1 MQAAHSATRASS
13 ILRNFST
20 VLLLAGGLLLG
31 GYAFLMVHAHAFQL
45 REIRRLHSLLA
56 GASPDARAGRSY
68 EFSVPE
74 SHLEMGALFGE
85 LEIPRI
91 GIDTIVLQ
99 GDDSSILR
107 SGAGHI
113 PYTAMPD
120 DPGGNVAI
128 AAHRDMYF
136 RPLRFIQPND
146 LILIKTPA
154 GIHQYRVQFTRIVPP
169 SDVSVLDADATG
181 QRTLTL
187 VTCYPF
193 YFVGSAPNRL
203 IVRATAAD

>member
-1 MQAAHSATRASS
+1 MRASS

-20 VLLLAGGLLLG
+20 ALLLAGGLLLG
-31 GYAFLMVHAHAFQL
+31 GYVLVIVQAHAFQL
-45 REIRRLHSLLA
+45 RELRRLHGLLSS
-56 GASPDARAGRSY
+56 ASPDGRSGRSY
-68 EFSVPE
+68 EFAAPQSN
-74 SHLEMGALFGE
+74 LEAGALFGE
-85 LEIPRI
+85 LQIPRI
-91 GIDTIVLQ
+91 GIDTIILE
-99 GDDSSILR
+99 GDDTSTLR
-107 SGAGHI
+107 SAAGHI
-113 PYTAMPD
+113 PSTAMPD

-154 GIHQYRVQFTRIVPP
+154 GIHQYRVQSTRIVQP
-169 SDVSVLDADATG
+169 SDVSVLNGDGTG
-181 QRTLTL
+181 ERTLTL

-193 YFVGSAPNRL
+193 YFVGSAPQRF

>member
-1 MQAAHSATRASS
+1 MRARS

-20 VLLLAGGLLLG
+20 ALLLAGGLLLG
-31 GYAFLMVHAHAFQL
+31 GYVFVIVRAHAFQL
-45 REIRRLHSLLA
+45 RELRHLHSLIA
-56 GASPDARAGRSY
+56 SASPDAPSGRSY
-68 EFSVPE
+68 KFAPPHSN
-74 SHLEMGALFGE
+74 LEAGALFGE

-91 GIDTIVLQ
+91 GIDTIVLE
-99 GDDSSILR
+99 GDDTSVLR

-113 PYTAMPD
+113 PSTAMPD

-154 GIHQYRVQFTRIVPP
+154 GIHQYRVQSTRIVQP
-169 SDVSVLDADATG
+169 SDVSVLNGDGTG
-181 QRTLTL
+181 ERTLTL

-193 YFVGSAPNRL
+193 YFVGSAPQRF

>member
-1 MQAAHSATRASS
+1 MRAKS

-20 VLLLAGGLLLG
+20 ALLLAGGLLLG
-31 GYAFLMVHAHAFQL
+31 GYVFVVVQAHAFQL
-45 REIRRLHSLLA
+45 RELRRLHGLLA
-56 GASPDARAGRSY
+56 SASPDAQSGRSY
-68 EFSVPE
+68 EFAAPQSN
-74 SHLEMGALFGE
+74 LEAGALFGE

-91 GIDTIVLQ
+91 GIDTLILE
-99 GDDSSILR
+99 GDDTSVLR
-107 SGAGHI
+107 SAAGHI
-113 PYTAMPD
+113 PSTAMPD

-154 GIHQYRVQFTRIVPP
+154 GIHQYRVQSTRIVQPT
-169 SDVSVLDADATG
+169 DVSVLNGDGTG
-181 QRTLTL
+181 ERTLTL

-193 YFVGSAPNRL
+193 YFVGSAPERFV
-203 IVRATAAD
+203 VRATAAD

>member
-1 MQAAHSATRASS
+1 MRAKS

-20 VLLLAGGLLLG
+20 ALLLAGGLLLG
-31 GYAFLMVHAHAFQL
+31 GYVFVVVQAHAFQL
-45 REIRRLHSLLA
+45 RELRHLHGLLA
-56 GASPDARAGRSY
+56 SASPDASSGRSY
-68 EFSVPE
+68 EFAAPQSN
-74 SHLEMGALFGE
+74 LEAGALFGE

-91 GIDTIVLQ
+91 GIDTIILE
-99 GDDSSILR
+99 GDDTSTLR
-107 SGAGHI
+107 SAAGHI
-113 PYTAMPD
+113 PSTAMPD

-154 GIHQYRVQFTRIVPP
+154 GIHQYRVQSTRIVQP
-169 SDVSVLDADATG
+169 SDVSVLNGDGTG
-181 QRTLTL
+181 ERTLTL

-193 YFVGSAPNRL
+193 YFVGSAPQRF